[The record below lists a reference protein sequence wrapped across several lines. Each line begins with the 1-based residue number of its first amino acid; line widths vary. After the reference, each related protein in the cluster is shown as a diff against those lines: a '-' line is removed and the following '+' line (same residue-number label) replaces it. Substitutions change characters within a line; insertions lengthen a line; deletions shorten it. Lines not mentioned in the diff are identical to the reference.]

1 MKKITAVLLI
11 FCLLLC
17 ACAGRTGQ
25 SDPGSSSR
33 TEVSGSSMPDA
44 GNDADK
50 TEGPADTEDIS
61 PADGDDGAVWS
72 VSLREL
78 MGRPVEVNRLAL
90 AGDGTIYAIAEEFN
104 DNNTPS
110 TRPYLVAYD
119 PSTEEMSK
127 VGWDAD
133 YVYRLSVLE
142 DGRLGVLADPGDG
155 PRVMRLRLYSDASFD
170 SPTIHSGEET
180 AVAAGYDAYCYNDP
194 ETGDLLL
201 YDCAAEKAT
210 VICAGDGN
218 GTHSAVARYLSP
230 DKQYVVYDKFK
241 DGGFDSDNA
250 YLYDVESGEETVY
263 PLPTVE
269 SVTRPFRYKAGIGGT
284 IYFFENASGENE
296 LTDRCWIVKDG
307 GEAEELTLPF
317 QYRNGSEPLEKANAI
332 ILTDEDYDVK
342 QTEASAIYIIGADGA
357 FYVADYKVPA
367 KHWLAD
373 AAISGDRMV
382 LTVYEGGHR
391 AGDGV
396 YYLIETG
403 FSKIG

>member
-1 MKKITAVLLI
+1 MKKSIAVFLA

-17 ACAGRTGQ
+17 ACTGRAGQ
-25 SDPGSSSR
+25 SDPGGSSKA
-33 TEVSGSSMPDA
+33 EVSGSSVSDA
-44 GNDADK
+44 ENGADK
-50 TEGPADTEDIS
+50 TEGPADTEDAS
-61 PADGDDGAVWS
+61 PADGDDGAAWS

-78 MGRPVEVNRLAL
+78 MEKPARASHLAL
-90 AGDGTIYAIAEEFN
+90 AEDGTVYAIIPEFDQ
-104 DNNTPS
+104 DNTKK
-110 TRPYLVAYD
+110 PYLISYD
-119 PSTEEMSK
+119 PSTEEIAQ

-201 YDCAAEKAT
+201 YDCAAEKTT

-218 GTHSAVARYLSP
+218 GTRSAVARYLSP
-230 DKQYVVYDKFK
+230 DKRYVVYDKFK

-269 SVTRPFRYKAGIGGT
+269 STTRPFRYKAGIGGT
-284 IYFFENASGENE
+284 IYFFENASGEDE
-296 LTDRCWIVKDG
+296 LTDRCWTVKDG
-307 GEAEELTLPF
+307 GEPEELTLPF
-317 QYRNGSEPLEKANAI
+317 QYRNGSEPLEKPNAI

-357 FYVADYKVPA
+357 FYMADYKVPA
-367 KHWLAD
+367 KHWLSD

-382 LTVYEGGHR
+382 LAVYEGGHS
-391 AGDGV
+391 AEDPLG
-396 YYLIETG
+396 YLIETG